1 MNIHNNARLTP
12 KGRELLVQRI
22 VIDGLRPQEAAQA
35 AGVSTPTAYKWL
47 RRYQKEG
54 LSGLQDRSSRPPNC
68 PHATAP
74 AQQQRIIKL
83 RRQRRTYRQI
93 AQVVGVSMSTIAR
106 ILARAGLNRLSA
118 LEPVR
123 PANRYVHE
131 HPGDLLHLDVKKLG
145 RFYRPGHRI
154 TGHGQHHH
162 SRGAGW
168 EYVHVA
174 IDDHSR
180 IGYGTIHPDE
190 RGASAW
196 RALIVAV
203 RYYRSLGVT
212 IRRVLTDNGACYRS
226 RVFARACRRLGIRH
240 RRTRPYS
247 PRTNGKAERFI
258 QTALREWAYAVSYDN
273 SDQRGAV
280 LYEWL
285 HEYNWHRPHASLNY
299 QPPMSTLKL
308 SVNNLVALHS

>member
-12 KGRELLVQRI
+12 KGRELLVNRI
-22 VIDGLRPQEAAQA
+22 MVDGLRPEEAAQA
-35 AGVSTPTAYKWL
+35 SGVSTPTAYKWL
-47 RRYQKEG
+47 KRFREEG
-54 LSGLQDRSSRPPNC
+54 IDGLQDRSSRPPIC
-68 PHATAP
+68 PHETP
-74 AQQQRIIKL
+74 ETVKDRIVEL

-93 AQVVGVSMSTIAR
+93 SQLVGVAVSTVAR
-106 ILARAGLNRLSA
+106 ILARQGLNRLSA

-123 PANRYVHE
+123 PENRYVHD
-131 HPGDLLHLDVKKLG
+131 HPGDLLHLDIKKLG
-145 RFYRPGHRI
+145 RFERPGHRV
-154 TGHGQHHH
+154 TGDRQRGT

-180 IGYGTIHPDE
+180 IGQVTIHPDE
-190 RGASAW
+190 RATSAW
-196 RALIVAV
+196 RALISAV

-212 IRRVLTDNGACYRS
+212 IRRVLTDNGSCYRS
-226 RVFARACRRLGIRH
+226 GTFARVCRRLGIKH

-258 QTALREWAYAVSYDN
+258 QTVLREWAYAVSYDS
-273 SDQRGAV
+273 SDQRRTV
-280 LYEWL
+280 LNGWL

-299 QPPMSTLKL
+299 QPPITTLKL
-308 SVNNLVALHS
+308 PVNNLVALHS